1 MLRRN
6 NTAVATKDEL
16 LEVVFREAGTFLRHQ
31 AQHDPGLP
39 HFLYFFS
46 HPQKEIRW
54 GTGFAPLTKPATTRK
69 RGPAPNRRRYAFCL
83 AYQSAVFGKLEII
96 GSIINSA

>member
-1 MLRRN
+1 MLREKN

-39 HFLYFFS
+39 HFLFLLFS
-46 HPQKEIRW
+46 HPPEGNTLG
-54 GTGFAPLTKPATTRK
+54 GTGVCSP
-69 RGPAPNRRRYAFCL
+69 
-83 AYQSAVFGKLEII
+83 
-96 GSIINSA
+96 